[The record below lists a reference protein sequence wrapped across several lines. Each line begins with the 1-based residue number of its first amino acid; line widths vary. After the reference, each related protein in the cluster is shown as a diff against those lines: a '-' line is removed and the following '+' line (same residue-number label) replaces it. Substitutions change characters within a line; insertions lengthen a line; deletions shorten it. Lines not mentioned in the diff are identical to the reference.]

1 MVKIKKENKTEKL
14 LKENLREL
22 TSYIGDFWD
31 FIPMPII
38 LVNPLNIILSIS
50 KSFERMS
57 GYNAYEIVG
66 ESLTKVIA
74 DKNLV
79 EDLRKEIAKKEEIL
93 NQEAL
98 FLAKGGEEIKV
109 NLSAKKR
116 RDEKGDFIGYFL
128 TIVDISE
135 IKALQESLEKKI
147 EERTRELEE
156 AKSSL
161 EIKVRAR
168 TREIK
173 ELADNLENK
182 VKEKTVGLV
191 QSKEALINIL
201 EDVDEERKIAEEER
215 KKTMAIIEN
224 FSDGLLVFDEE
235 NRLSLI
241 NPQAEDFFNVKT
253 KDLIGK
259 SVLELSIFP
268 ALKPLT
274 KILGKT
280 IRGVFREE
288 LPIEEKLTLEVS
300 TVTLKREQKKI
311 GTLVILHDVT
321 REKIVE
327 RMKTEFVSLAAHQL
341 RTPLSAIKW
350 TLRMLL
356 DGDLGVIT
364 KEQREFIEKSYNSN
378 ERMISLIND
387 LLDITRIE
395 EGRFLY
401 KPVLTDIESIVQF
414 VVDSYQEEV
423 EKRKLKLEFK
433 KPQEKLPRVMLDIEK
448 MRLVIQNLLDNAV
461 KYTPSGGRVTIC
473 LKSGKKKIEISVKDT
488 GVGVPKDQ
496 QERVFTKF
504 FRGANVMRMETE
516 GTGLGLF
523 ISKNIIEAHGGKI
536 WFESGKGEGT
546 IFYFTIPVPEEA
558 GENF

>member
-241 NPQAEDFFNVKT
+241 NPQAEDFFNVKA

-364 KEQREFIEKSYNSN
+364 KEQREFVEKSYNSN

-401 KPVLTDIESIVQF
+401 KPVLTGIESIVQF